1 VQPASQDNVAK
12 AFHNIINYETINSVS
27 NKGSLF
33 CKDYF
38 YFHDI
43 DISRPESL
51 MDFAEN
57 RLSHICEM
65 ITKTKL
71 SPTDFLDEFV
81 SYYSQYVD
89 LKDQCPELKK
99 FLSDWQVFSYNQDI
113 TNSEHID
120 KLIQINTS
128 FNSLSKGDDEL
139 KAINFFKRLNLNPSI
154 KSQLIG
160 FLKDIDSATVDLK
173 NNIGSYKYIKV
184 NLHNLSPSRPF
195 TIASICMEDSTHRL
209 VVNSVTSSNGWLVK

>member
-1 VQPASQDNVAK
+1 VAK

-33 CKDYF
+33 CSDYF
-38 YFHDI
+38 YFYDI
-43 DISRPESL
+43 ELRRPESL
-51 MDFAEN
+51 LDFAEN

-81 SYYSQYVD
+81 SYYSQCVD
-89 LKDQCPELKK
+89 LKDQCPELKN
-99 FLSDWQVFSYNQDI
+99 FLSDWQVFSYNQNI

-173 NNIGSYKYIKV
+173 NNIGSYRYIKI

-209 VVNSVTSSNGWLVK
+209 VMNSVTSSNGWLVK